1 MHERYKYAHRRRELK
16 HRAQLSLHLCE
27 SQLISLTKGGKG
39 GKKRKRKKK
48 NPSVWEVI
56 EQMEASA
63 KPVAGAGEHKEVVRK
78 FTNFKPCVW
87 GDYFITPSPLA
98 STRCKASATYNIY
111 QYTHTQRHTHTRV
124 FKASP
129 EHVNRGVHRSVRSDF
144 HQKNTDRIT
153 PLKISNQTKSNRNF
167 LLGYGF
173 IIRFWERKRERE
185 RERE

>member
-1 MHERYKYAHRRRELK
+1 MFLPSRSFLMHERYKYAHRRRELK

-39 GKKRKRKKK
+39 GEKK

-98 STRCKASATYNIY
+98 STRCKASATINIY

-129 EHVNRGVHRSVRSDF
+129 EHVNRGVRRSVRSSF
-144 HQKNTDRIT
+144 HKKIRTESHH
-153 PLKISNQTKSNRNF
+153 LKFQTEPNRTEIF
-167 LLGYGF
+167 C
-173 IIRFWERKRERE
+173 
-185 RERE
+185 